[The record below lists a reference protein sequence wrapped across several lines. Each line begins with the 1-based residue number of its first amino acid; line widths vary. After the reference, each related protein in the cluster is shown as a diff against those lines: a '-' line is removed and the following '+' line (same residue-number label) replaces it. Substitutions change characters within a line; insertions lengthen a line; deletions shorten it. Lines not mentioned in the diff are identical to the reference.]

1 MLSIGE
7 FARMAG
13 VSVRMLRHYD
23 RLGILVPARV
33 DAHSGYRSYSSSQLP
48 RANQLVALK
57 DLGFS
62 LEQVG
67 SMLNDGLTAERVRN
81 LLEARREELRTQ
93 LASDT
98 LRLAR
103 IEAKL
108 RLIER
113 GSIMSEYTE
122 TALPRLVLVGITA
135 TVAEMGEIENDIG
148 PMFDRV
154 NGAIDEASADRTGP
168 GVATYEVAGEGMRV
182 VVGEQGAEAAV
193 PAGLQRIDVAAAER
207 ALVTRLEAPD
217 LSGIQAAWQGL
228 IQEVEG
234 RGLRP
239 NGAGREVYL
248 ETPFDGPDASGWVI
262 DLQQPV
268 A

>member
-7 FARMAG
+7 FARIVG

-33 DAHSGYRSYSSSQLP
+33 DAHSGYRSYSSAQLP

-67 SMLNDGLTAERVRN
+67 SMLDDGLAAERVQV
-81 LLEARREELRTQ
+81 LLEARRDVLRAQ
-93 LASDT
+93 VAQDT

-108 RLIER
+108 RLIEK
-113 GSIMSEYTE
+113 GPIMSEFTE
-122 TALPRLVLVGITA
+122 TALPALTLVGVA
-135 TVAEMGEIENDIG
+135 TSVASIDEIEADIG
-148 PMFDRV
+148 PLFDRV
-154 NGAIDEASADRTGP
+154 NGAVDAVAATRVGP
-168 GVATYEVAGEGMRV
+168 GVATYDVEGDGMRV
-182 VVGEQGAEAAV
+182 VVGEQVGDAPV
-193 PAGLQRIDVAAAER
+193 PAGLQRIDVAAADR
-207 ALVTRLEAPD
+207 AVSTRLEAPD

-228 IQEVEG
+228 MGEVER
-234 RGLRP
+234 RGVRP
-239 NGAGREVYL
+239 AGAGREIYL
-248 ETPFDGPDASGWVI
+248 QTPFDGPDASGWVI

-268 A
+268 V

>member
-33 DAHSGYRSYSSSQLP
+33 DAHTGYRSYSASQLP

-67 SMLNDGLTAERVRN
+67 AMLGDGLTAGRVEA
-81 LLEARREELRTQ
+81 LLAARRDELRAQ
-93 LASDT
+93 VAQDT
-98 LRLAR
+98 VRISR

-113 GSIMSEYTE
+113 GPIMSEYTE
-122 TALPRLVLVGITA
+122 IPLPAVALVGLTA
-135 TVAEMGEIENDIG
+135 GVASIEEIEGDIG

-154 NGAIDEASADRTGP
+154 NGAVDAASANRVGP
-168 GVATYEVAGEGMRV
+168 GVATYEVEGEGMRV
-182 VVGEQGAEAAV
+182 VVGEQVGDAPV
-193 PAGLQRIDVAAAER
+193 PAGLQRIDVAAADR
-207 ALVTRLEAPD
+207 AVTTRLEAPD

-228 IQEVEG
+228 MGEVER

-239 NGAGREVYL
+239 AGAGREVYL
-248 ETPFDGPDASGWVI
+248 QTPFDGPDASGWVI

-268 A
+268 S